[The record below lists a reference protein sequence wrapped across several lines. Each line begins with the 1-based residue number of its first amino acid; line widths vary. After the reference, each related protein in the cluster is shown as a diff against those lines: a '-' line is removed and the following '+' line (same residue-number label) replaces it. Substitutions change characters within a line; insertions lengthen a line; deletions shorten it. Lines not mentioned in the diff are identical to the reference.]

1 MASPAAAG
9 GPSVEE
15 REETTLD
22 EPVSATLKREFQ
34 QIADKMW
41 KVAMPGSDSKTELRN
56 WDLWG
61 PLILCLVLAIILS
74 SGPTHPGIYNK
85 AGELV
90 KPVGAKDDSAAVFA
104 SVFLIIWCGSAV
116 VTVNAV
122 LLGGTVSFFQSICI
136 LGYCVFPL
144 NVAALVA
151 MAVGWTACT
160 STTCFLIRFSSVV
173 LGLGWATRASNG
185 FMSQVVPNK
194 RSALAI
200 YPVYLFYMALAWIIL
215 IRSSP

>member
-9 GPSVEE
+9 GPGGDDAGRASVCDAQA
-15 REETTLD
+15 R
-22 EPVSATLKREFQ
+22 VSANCGQDVESCDARERLKNGASELGSVGP
-34 QIADKMW
+34 AD
-41 KVAMPGSDSKTELRN
+41 
-56 WDLWG
+56 
-61 PLILCLVLAIILS
+61 PLPRSRDHPLVGAY
-74 SGPTHPGIYNK
+74 TPGIYNK